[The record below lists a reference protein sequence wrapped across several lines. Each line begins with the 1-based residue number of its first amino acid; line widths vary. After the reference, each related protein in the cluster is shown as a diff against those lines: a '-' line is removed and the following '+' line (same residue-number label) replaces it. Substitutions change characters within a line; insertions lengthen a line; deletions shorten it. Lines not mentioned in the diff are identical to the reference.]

1 MTLSEKVAQNILE
14 DVQSGAPFKP
24 YSETPLRTVEAAY
37 EIQDLLTRRLETSDV
52 RGPVAGWKIAANSVA
67 LMERFKL
74 KEPATGRVFSKQR
87 QESGVDLKASNYTQF
102 AFEPEIVAVMK
113 DTLLPGDTP
122 FTAKQVAAAIDR
134 FVPGLEL
141 LDMRHTDMPNTHI
154 PDAIA
159 QNISNVGAVT
169 GGPGVPPEALDT
181 AAIRTVLRINGEVQ
195 HDVTGAAP
203 QDPLTAVTWLANHL
217 ASRGFALEAGQ
228 VVMCGT
234 HSPIWYHEGTGE
246 IEVSMSGLG
255 SVTAKLV

>member
-1 MTLSEKVAQNILE
+1 MTLNEKLAQNILR
-14 DVQSGAPFKP
+14 DVQSGVPFKP
-24 YSETPLRTVEAAY
+24 YSETPPRSVESAY
-37 EIQDLLTRRLETSDV
+37 EIQDLLTGHYENPEV
-52 RGPVAGWKIAANSVA
+52 FGPVAGWKIAANSQA

-87 QESGVDLKASNYTQF
+87 KDSGVALTAADYSQF

-113 DTLLPGDTP
+113 DTLAVDKAP
-122 FTAKQVAAAIDR
+122 FTSDQVAAAIAR
-134 FVPGLEL
+134 FVPGIEL
-141 LDMRHTDMPNTHI
+141 LDMRQTDMPNTHI

-159 QNISNVGAVT
+159 QNISNAGAVT
-169 GGPGVPPEALDT
+169 GGPGVPPGALDT

-203 QDPLTAVTWLANHL
+203 QDPLSAVTWLANHL
-217 ASRGFALEAGQ
+217 AARGYALEAGQ
-228 VVMCGT
+228 IVMCGT

-255 SVTAKLV
+255 SVTLTLG